1 MDLQKNLELKEKYA
15 KMSDEEIMAM
25 LLEGK
30 DEFVEGAY
38 ELLLHEAKSRG
49 LEDKLEEPQDAVI
62 PKAENTDN
70 VDAPGSLVDEP
81 YVEMVIVNNEG
92 ELESLKTIMEDTD
105 IPFYFQ
111 SLHMKGKDLPV
122 SLMVAISRT
131 EEVIDL
137 LKDFKPVGSI
147 MLWQ

>member
-15 KMSDEEIMAM
+15 KMSDEEITAM

-38 ELLLHEAKSRG
+38 ELLLREAKSRG
-49 LEDKLEEPQDAVI
+49 LEDK
-62 PKAENTDN
+62 AENTDK
-70 VDAPGSLVDEP
+70 VDVSGSLVDEP
-81 YVEMVIVNNEG
+81 YVEMAIVNNEG

-137 LKDFKPVGSI
+137 FKDFKPAGSI

>member
-38 ELLLHEAKSRG
+38 ELLLREAQLRG
-49 LEDKLEEPQDAVI
+49 LEDKLEEPKPSAEPVS
-62 PKAENTDN
+62 ENTN
-70 VDAPGSLVDEP
+70 NADASGSLIDEP
-81 YVEMVIVNNEG
+81 YVEMVIINNEG

-111 SLHMKGKDLPV
+111 NLHMKGKDLPV
-122 SLMVAISRT
+122 SLMAAISRT

-137 LKDFKPVGSI
+137 LKDFKPAGSI